1 MLKRKGVRV
10 KALVKNYEVVSCS
23 DLVSFMVSHSNA
35 DEINAIVD
43 DIVETNKWTV
53 DGNNFATLVSMET
66 FLLGVLKWAKQ
77 QTHSVMW
84 TNNVASL
91 ELAVSQEFNT
101 EGRTMFPL
109 VDIGG
114 VL

>member
-1 MLKRKGVRV
+1 MV
-10 KALVKNYEVVSCS
+10 KALVKNYAVVSCS
-23 DLVSFMVSHSNA
+23 DLVSYMVKHSNA

-66 FLLGVLKWAKQ
+66 FMLGVLRWAKQ

-84 TNNVASL
+84 TNSVSGL
-91 ELAVSQEFNT
+91 DLAVAQEFET
-101 EGRTMFPL
+101 EGTTMFPL